1 MPEIRIDQ
9 LKQITLDVLQCVGV
23 SLLDAQIVSD
33 TIVFAHQTG
42 KGTHGITRLPIYIKK
57 INNGSLDPATKIT
70 IIKDKPV
77 VKIWDANNGFGQ
89 VVAHRAM
96 NTAIE
101 MAKQFGVG
109 IVGVRN
115 SNNFGTIAY
124 FLDLA
129 ARRGMISVIM
139 SNSAPAIAPWGGS
152 KALFGTNPI
161 GFGFPNYSEQA
172 PIILDMATSFVA
184 RGKIRLA
191 AKNGEKIPFG
201 WALDSNGN
209 PTDDPEEALNGSLLP
224 IGEHKGAGLAMVVD
238 IFAGLIPGSAFAG
251 EVLNL
256 NTNGAYS
263 RNGHFI
269 MAINPDFFLDKE
281 EYQERID
288 FLIEKMKGEDSGKVS
303 FPGEGAHQRTLENSN
318 IVSIGAKP
326 IREINELLNRFDL
339 PFLTDL

>member
-9 LKQITLDVLQCVGV
+9 LKQITLDVLQRVGV
-23 SLLDAQIVSD
+23 SLSDAQIVSD

-42 KGTHGITRLPIYIKK
+42 KGTHGISRLPIYIKK
-57 INNGSLDPATKIT
+57 IKNGSLNPASKIT

-89 VVAHRAM
+89 VVAYRAM
-96 NTAIE
+96 NAASE
-101 MAKQFGVG
+101 MANQFGVG

-129 ARRGMISVIM
+129 ARKDMISLIM

-152 KALFGTNPI
+152 KALFGTNPM
-161 GFGFPNYSEQA
+161 GFGFPNHPEQA
-172 PIILDMATSFVA
+172 PIIFDMATAFAA

-201 WALDSNGN
+201 WALDANGN
-209 PTDDPEEALNGSLLP
+209 PTDNPEEALKGSLLP
-224 IGEHKGAGLAMVVD
+224 IGEHKGAGLAMIVD

-251 EVLNL
+251 NVLNL
-256 NTNGAYS
+256 NTNGEFS

-269 MAINPDFFLDKE
+269 MAINPDFFLEKE
-281 EYQERID
+281 EYQERIR
-288 FLIEKMKGEDSGKVS
+288 FLIERMKSENGDRIS
-303 FPGEGAHQRTLENSN
+303 FPGERAQIKTLENATS
-318 IVSIGAKP
+318 VAIGEKP
-326 IREINELLNRFDL
+326 IQEINNLLTSLELPLIY
-339 PFLTDL
+339 